1 MKHFKIIITLLCL
14 QFTLHAQMATK
25 QKPNFIFVLADD
37 LGIDGVSCYGADNYK
52 TPNIDNLAKQGIR
65 YTHAYTAP
73 LCGPSRAMIL
83 TGRYAFR
90 TGAVSQDQTGKMEPS
105 VETMLPKIIK
115 TAGYTT
121 SMIGKWGQL
130 PLGPAEFGFDDY
142 LRFFASGVYKNNAD
156 KTYKYVENGKNLVL
170 KDNEYMPDLMHNH
183 LVDFLSKHTK
193 DPFYVYYSLA
203 QVHGEI
209 VATPDSKP
217 GTSNFKDLYTDNIN
231 YMDKLVGKLLH
242 TLDSL
247 HIRENTM
254 IVFFGDNGTAA
265 QAAAI
270 GSVNGKKIIGKKGTM
285 LEGGSLVPLIVNWPG
300 VTKEGIVV
308 DNLIDASD
316 FVPTFSQIAGA
327 KLPSNNIIDGVSF
340 ANQIRG
346 EKGATREW
354 IFTELGSEWYV
365 RSQNWKLNRAGELF
379 DMHNAPF
386 EENTAPLNSQTNDE
400 KNKLQLILDQLNPAA
415 GVIDNGDGSGRH
427 ASKVEKKKKK

>member
-1 MKHFKIIITLLCL
+1 MKVFKITLLLLSFQTCL
-14 QFTLHAQMATK
+14 TAQVSN
-25 QKPNFIFVLADD
+25 QKPNIIFVLADD
-37 LGIDGVSCYGADNYK
+37 LGIDGLSCYGADIYK
-52 TPNIDNLAKQGIR
+52 TPNIDNLAKEGIKF
-65 YTHAYTAP
+65 THAYTAP

-90 TGAVSQDQTGKMEPS
+90 TGAVNQDQTGTMQPS

-115 TAGYTT
+115 PAGYIT

-130 PLGPAEFGFDDY
+130 PLDPAVFGFDDY

-156 KTYKYVENGKNLVL
+156 KTYKYVENGNNFIL

-183 LVDFLSKHTK
+183 LVDFLSKHIK
-193 DPFYVYYSLA
+193 DPFFVYYSLA

-209 VATPDSKP
+209 VSTPDSKP
-217 GTSNFKDLYTDNIN
+217 GTTAFKDLYTDNIN
-231 YMDKLVGKLLH
+231 YMDKLVGKLLN

-247 HIRENTM
+247 HLRENTM
-254 IVFFGDNGTAA
+254 IVFFGDNGTAG

-270 GSVNGKKIIGKKGTM
+270 GTVNGKKIIGKKGTM

-300 VTKEGIVV
+300 KTEKGKVN

-316 FVPTFSQIAGA
+316 FVPTFTQIAGA
-327 KLPSNNIIDGVSF
+327 KLPSNLVIDGISF
-340 ANQIRG
+340 ADQI
-346 EKGATREW
+346 KGSKEASRNW

-365 RSQNWKLNRAGELF
+365 RSQNWKLNKSGELF

-386 EENTAPLNSQTNDE
+386 EENLAPVNEQTNIE
-400 KNKLQLILDQLNPAA
+400 KNKLQLILDELNPAA
-415 GVIDNGDGSGRH
+415 GILDNGDGSGRH
-427 ASKVEKKKKK
+427 ASKVAKKLKQ

>member
-1 MKHFKIIITLLCL
+1 MKVFKITLFLLFFQICL
-14 QFTLHAQMATK
+14 KAQVLTN
-25 QKPNFIFVLADD
+25 QKPNIIFVLADD
-37 LGIDGVSCYGADNYK
+37 LGIDGLSCYGADIYK
-52 TPNIDNLAKQGIR
+52 TPNIDNLAKEGIR
-65 YTHAYTAP
+65 FTHAYTAP

-90 TGAVSQDQTGKMEPS
+90 TGAVNQDQTGTIQPS

-115 TAGYTT
+115 PAGYTT

-156 KTYKYVENGKNLVL
+156 KTYKYVENGNNFIL

-183 LVDFLSKHTK
+183 LVEFLSKHTK
-193 DPFYVYYSLA
+193 DPFFVYYSLA

-209 VATPDSKP
+209 VSTPDSKP
-217 GTSNFKDLYTDNIN
+217 GTTAFKDLYTDNIN
-231 YMDKLVGKLLH
+231 YMDKLVGKLLN

-247 HIRENTM
+247 HLRENTM
-254 IVFFGDNGTAA
+254 IVFFGDNGTAG

-270 GSVNGKKIIGKKGTM
+270 GTVNGKKIVGKKGTM

-300 VTKEGIVV
+300 KTEKGKVN

-316 FVPTFSQIAGA
+316 FVPTFTQIAGA
-327 KLPSNNIIDGVSF
+327 KIPSNLVIDGISF
-340 ANQIRG
+340 VGQI
-346 EKGATREW
+346 KGSKEASRNW

-365 RSQNWKLNRAGELF
+365 RSQNWKLNKSGELF

-386 EENTAPLNSQTNDE
+386 EENLAPVNEQTNIE
-400 KNKLQLILDQLNPAA
+400 KNKLQLILDELNPAS
-415 GVIDNGDGSGRH
+415 GILDNGDGSGRH
-427 ASKVEKKKKK
+427 ASKVAKKLKK

>member
-1 MKHFKIIITLLCL
+1 MFFQICL
-14 QFTLHAQMATK
+14 KAQVLTN
-25 QKPNFIFVLADD
+25 QKPNIIFVLADD
-37 LGIDGVSCYGADNYK
+37 LGIDGLSCYGADIYK
-52 TPNIDNLAKQGIR
+52 TPNIDNLAKEGIR
-65 YTHAYTAP
+65 FTHAYTAP

-90 TGAVSQDQTGKMEPS
+90 TGAVNQDQTGTMQPS

-115 TAGYTT
+115 PAGYTT

-156 KTYKYVENGKNLVL
+156 KTYKYVENGNNFTL

-183 LVDFLSKHTK
+183 LVEFLSKHTK
-193 DPFYVYYSLA
+193 DPFFVYYSLA

-209 VATPDSKP
+209 VSTPDSKP
-217 GTSNFKDLYTDNIN
+217 GTTAFKDLYTDNIN
-231 YMDKLVGKLLH
+231 YMDKLVGKLLN

-247 HIRENTM
+247 HLRENTM
-254 IVFFGDNGTAA
+254 IVFFGDNGTAG

-270 GSVNGKKIIGKKGTM
+270 GTVNGKKIVGKKGTM

-300 VTKEGIVV
+300 KTEKGKVN

-316 FVPTFSQIAGA
+316 FVPTFTQIAGA
-327 KLPSNNIIDGVSF
+327 KIPANLVIDGISF
-340 ANQIRG
+340 VGQI
-346 EKGATREW
+346 KGSKEASRNW

-365 RSQNWKLNRAGELF
+365 RSQNWKLNKSGELF

-386 EENTAPLNSQTNDE
+386 EENLAPVNEQTNIE
-400 KNKLQLILDQLNPAA
+400 KNKLQLILDELNPAS
-415 GVIDNGDGSGRH
+415 GILDNGDGSGRH
-427 ASKVEKKKKK
+427 ASKVAKKLKK